1 MKKILLFL
9 ILCFISFP
17 SIVLADDYKVCS
29 YDKKTDL
36 YFKGTLHVVGNTVK
50 FDMYNGKKKEI
61 TKDVSM
67 NPEDLL
73 KSCPQK
79 LCEERN
85 TGIVSVN
92 GSNCKGTYTLEEET
106 TESVVSGLNEA
117 LSYQYGDADPSKV
130 SGMNT
135 ILNGGCP
142 TDEGIFKLLKV
153 AYDLIKIAAPV
164 MVALFATIDLA
175 KAAAASD
182 DSAIKKA
189 QKHCMK
195 RIAAAVV
202 LFLSFSIVEM
212 FVKMVSGGSEIISC
226 ISGFLN

>member
-29 YDKKTDL
+29 YDKKADL
-36 YFKGTLHVVGNTVK
+36 NFKGTLHVVGNTVK

-73 KSCPQK
+73 KRCPAS
-79 LCEERN
+79 LCE
-85 TGIVSVN
+85 GSVVTVCSN
-92 GSNCKGTYTLEEET
+92 GRYVLKKET
-106 TESVVSGLNEA
+106 TESVISGLNEA

-153 AYDLIKIAAPV
+153 AYDLIKIAAPI

-202 LFLSFSIVEM
+202 LFLSFAVVEM
-212 FVKMVSGGSEIISC
+212 FVKMVSGGSEIMSC
-226 ISGFLN
+226 ISSFLN